1 VDARE
6 FGIARIYGF
15 VFGITYLG
23 VALTEVLL
31 GANGWRADGNVILEA
46 TPIQNAVHWLVGATV
61 LVSALI
67 GETAA
72 RMVARVIGIVFV
84 VLTVW
89 GFIDRDSLG
98 TVLGF
103 DGPLPWSYNIVHLIT
118 AIAALFAGFAAS
130 RAYGRETSAGSDLR
144 HAA

>member
-1 VDARE
+1 MDARE

-31 GANGWRADGNVILEA
+31 GSSGWRIDGNVILKLTA
-46 TPIQNAVHWLVGATV
+46 LQNAVHWIVGAAV
-61 LVSALI
+61 LASAVI

-72 RMVARVIGIVFV
+72 RMVARVVGIVFV

-89 GFIDRDSLG
+89 GFVDRESLG

-103 DGPLPWSYNIVHLIT
+103 DGPLPWSYNIVHLVT
-118 AIAALFAGFAAS
+118 GAAALFAGFAAS
-130 RAYGRETSAGSDLR
+130 RAYGTENSGGDLR
-144 HAA
+144 RAA